1 MGSSGPDWPVGFSF
15 LGIQFFP
22 VAMNASKNRLMGL
35 TKELRAD
42 WEQTRQYWNDAKSL
56 EFEKRFLGELMA
68 GVNQAVTNI
77 DALERVISQV
87 RSDCE

>member
-1 MGSSGPDWPVGFSF
+1 
-15 LGIQFFP
+15 
-22 VAMNASKNRLMGL
+22 MNASKNRLMGL
-35 TKELRAD
+35 TKQLRAD

-56 EFEKRFLGELMA
+56 EFEKRFLEELMA
-68 GVNQAVTNI
+68 GVNLAVTNI

>member
-1 MGSSGPDWPVGFSF
+1 
-15 LGIQFFP
+15 
-22 VAMNASKNRLMGL
+22 MNASKNQLMGL

-42 WEQTRQYWNDAKSL
+42 WEQARQYWNDAKSL
-56 EFEKRFLGELMA
+56 EFEKRFLAELMA